1 VKRSVVVAC
10 AGPPGH
16 LDLLCNDCDSR
27 VKVKADTIENAVA
40 AAELLGWR
48 RLTIGGVNCP
58 TPSGRISDEHRDVR
72 PPESELHRQFRT
84 GVMPP
89 FIPVGEYFKD

>member
-27 VKVKADTIENAVA
+27 VKVQAFTIEEAVA

-48 RLTIGGVNCP
+48 KVNIGGVNCP
-58 TPSGRISDEHRDVR
+58 TPSGRISEGH
-72 PPESELHRQFRT
+72 L
-84 GVMPP
+84 
-89 FIPVGEYFKD
+89 